1 MKHSVPNPW
10 LNISISDTIADC
22 DKPLI
27 NRLPSRRA
35 SKNERRTLPEPF
47 HGNPDA
53 PVYILSGN
61 PLANPIDLKY
71 ISSPAYQKEIKDEL
85 LHINTDFLWLRNPET
100 IVDANGNP
108 YPGYKYWKDRT
119 KKLRAIK
126 AMPNIFCI
134 EAFPYHTLHV
144 NDFKSIIKTIGTLP
158 SDQYTNEMIE
168 DAMDSGKLIV
178 LMRCKSYWFNRVPRL
193 AHYPN
198 VIELNSNQCTYLTPG
213 NMSATGWGQLVNSI

>member
-10 LNISISDTIADC
+10 LNITINDTIADC

-27 NRLPSRRA
+27 ASLPSRKS
-35 SKNERRTLPEPF
+35 SKIEKRTLPEPF
-47 HGNPDA
+47 HGNSDA

-61 PLANPIDLKY
+61 PLANAIDLNY

-85 LHINTDFLWLRNPET
+85 LHINTDFLWLRTPET

-119 KKLRAIK
+119 RHLRAIK
-126 AMPNIFCI
+126 AMPNVFCI

-144 NDFKSIIKTIGTLP
+144 NDFMSIGALP
-158 SDQYTNEMIE
+158 SDRYTNEMIE
-168 DAMDSGKLIV
+168 DAIDSGKTIV
-178 LMRCKSYWFNRVPRL
+178 LMRCKSYWFKRVPRL
-193 AHYPN
+193 EHYQK
-198 VIELNSNQCTYLTPG
+198 VLELNSKQCAYLTPG
-213 NMSATGWGQLVNSI
+213 NMSATGWSELVKSI